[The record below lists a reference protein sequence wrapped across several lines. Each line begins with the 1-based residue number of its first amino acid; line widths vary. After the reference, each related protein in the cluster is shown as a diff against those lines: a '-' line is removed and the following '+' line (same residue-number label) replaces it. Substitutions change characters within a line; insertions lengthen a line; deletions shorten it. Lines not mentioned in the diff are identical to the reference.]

1 MIINNDGLIERVVRN
16 KISISELS
24 RILDV
29 SRTSIY
35 NWFQQPQLSLD
46 IVCKIGYVIDYDFG
60 NDFPDAFAKAGDRIM
75 ANLVKEKMD
84 DAQYYTNS
92 VQYWMNKY
100 ITLLEKH
107 TELLNNTM
115 NSNPTP
121 PSNLPGAMLGGNR
134 NTRLHYPI
142 PGH

>member
-46 IVCKIGYVIDYDFG
+46 IVCKIGYAIDYDFG

-107 TELLNNTM
+107 NELLNTM
-115 NSNPTP
+115 NNNPASP
-121 PSNLPGAMLGGNR
+121 PNLPGAMLGGTR
-134 NTRLHYPI
+134 NTRLHYPM